1 VNVTTTTACTWTA
14 ASDATWITVTNGG
27 SGTGNGTVH
36 FNVAGNTGSLART
49 GTITVAGQTFTVS
62 ESVACTYQIAPTS
75 QTFSLSGGTGSIAVT
90 APPSCAWAA
99 TIDNEDWV
107 TITGGASGSGNGTV
121 TFTAAATNGNKDRN
135 TTIKIATETFKVIEA
150 KH

>member
-1 VNVTTTTACTWTA
+1 VTTTTACTWTA
-14 ASDATWITVTNGG
+14 ASNAAWITVANNGS

-36 FNVAGNTGSLART
+36 FNVAGNTGSVART

-62 ESVACTYQIAPTS
+62 ESVTCTYEIAPAS
-75 QTFSLSGGTGSIAVT
+75 QTFSLSGGTGSIAVA
-90 APPSCAWAA
+90 APPSCAWTA
-99 TIDNEDWV
+99 TIDDEDWV
-107 TITGGASGSGNGTV
+107 TITDGASGSGSGTV
-121 TFTAAATNGNKDRN
+121 TFKAAATNGNKDRN